1 MRAPYLW
8 IMVGLVVLAAT
19 LAGLSALAIT
29 YRMERCVTL
38 VMRYPPSAAPWE
50 AIHRCQS
57 AP

>member
-8 IMVGLVVLAAT
+8 IMVGLVALAAA

-29 YRMERCVTL
+29 YRVERCVTL
-38 VMRYPPSAAPWE
+38 VMSYPPGAAPWE
-50 AIHRCQS
+50 AIQRCKS